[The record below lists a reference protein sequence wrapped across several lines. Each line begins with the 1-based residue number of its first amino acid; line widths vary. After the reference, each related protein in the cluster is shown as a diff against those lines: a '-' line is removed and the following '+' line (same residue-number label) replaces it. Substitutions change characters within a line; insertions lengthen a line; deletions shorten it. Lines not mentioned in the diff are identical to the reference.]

1 MCRVDDRMS
10 GMCQASL
17 NRCDSPSF
25 AQKKCATSASTFA
38 LIRCND
44 VHSFILALRVIGVYA
59 SEVLRIGSRNK
70 KNFS

>member
-10 GMCQASL
+10 GMCQKSL
-17 NRCDSPSF
+17 NRCDS
-25 AQKKCATSASTFA
+25 QA
-38 LIRCND
+38 LLRKSVRLRLLPLCSSVAMMSI
-44 VHSFILALRVIGVYA
+44 FILALRVIGVYA